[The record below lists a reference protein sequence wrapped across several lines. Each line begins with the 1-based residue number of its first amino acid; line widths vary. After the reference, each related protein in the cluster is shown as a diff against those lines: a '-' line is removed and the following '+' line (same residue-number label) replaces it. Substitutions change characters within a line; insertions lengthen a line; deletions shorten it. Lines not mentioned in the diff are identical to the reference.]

1 MCELLSSSV
10 CCNASR
16 PCLYSRFFTVTTW
29 KLLTSH
35 RPGLS
40 RAVTHTV
47 INDPGLQRHSHC
59 AADGSGGSG
68 VVSDAHIV
76 LLGGPE
82 GPSSIL
88 SSLSSCLA
96 TNCFG
101 VLATFPSPRGPP
113 ARNALLSLDPTVQR
127 ALIPTHCV
135 KLSLIPSHS
144 TPAVP
149 TVNFEPLFFLSWPYV
164 ITTVLLLGRV
174 SWLSFQPTKLAG

>member
-1 MCELLSSSV
+1 MPHAHVCILDSSQLPPGS
-10 CCNASR
+10 C
-16 PCLYSRFFTVTTW
+16 
-29 KLLTSH
+29 SH
-35 RPGLS
+35 PIGQAL
-40 RAVTHTV
+40 AVRSHIQF

-96 TNCFG
+96 MNCFG

-149 TVNFEPLFFLSWPYV
+149 TVNFEPLFFLPWPYV
-164 ITTVLLLGRV
+164 MTTVLLLGRV